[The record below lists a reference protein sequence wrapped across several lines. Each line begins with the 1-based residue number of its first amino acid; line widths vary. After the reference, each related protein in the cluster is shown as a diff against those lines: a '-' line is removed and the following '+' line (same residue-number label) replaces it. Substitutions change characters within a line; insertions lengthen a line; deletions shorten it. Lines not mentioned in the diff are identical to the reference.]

1 MAAILAAGVLALG
14 GCSSSETGTVTSDT
28 SVTESTPVSEE
39 QPVILAVSFGTSYND
54 SREKTIGAIE
64 KAIQEAN
71 PNCEV
76 RRTFTSQTVID
87 ILKKRDN
94 IEIDNVE
101 EALQRLVDDGV
112 KKLVV
117 QPTHVMSGYEYD
129 DLVEAVNQYKDK
141 FEAIS
146 MGTPLL
152 TSDED
157 YKDVAKALVDSTKE
171 YNNEDTAI
179 VFMGHGTE
187 HEANAS
193 YAKLQET
200 LTAEGADNYYIG
212 TVESTPSL
220 DDVVK
225 AVKKKDYKKVVL
237 HPLMVVAGDHAN
249 NDMAG
254 DEKDSWKS
262 VFEKEGYDVT
272 CVLEGLG
279 QVNEIQQLYVDHV
292 KTAMTALEQE

>member
-76 RRTFTSQTVID
+76 RRAFTSQTVID

-112 KKLVV
+112 KKLGQGDQEQHAGSNKV
-117 QPTHVMSGYEYD
+117 
-129 DLVEAVNQYKDK
+129 AVRPQSP
-141 FEAIS
+141 ALH
-146 MGTPLL
+146 LL
-152 TSDED
+152 RGRNIR
-157 YKDVAKALVDSTKE
+157 V
-171 YNNEDTAI
+171 I
-179 VFMGHGTE
+179 VH
-187 HEANAS
+187 S
-193 YAKLQET
+193 
-200 LTAEGADNYYIG
+200 
-212 TVESTPSL
+212 
-220 DDVVK
+220 
-225 AVKKKDYKKVVL
+225 
-237 HPLMVVAGDHAN
+237 HPLPFPPSYFLN
-249 NDMAG
+249 
-254 DEKDSWKS
+254 SS
-262 VFEKEGYDVT
+262 Y
-272 CVLEGLG
+272 
-279 QVNEIQQLYVDHV
+279 IIR
-292 KTAMTALEQE
+292 